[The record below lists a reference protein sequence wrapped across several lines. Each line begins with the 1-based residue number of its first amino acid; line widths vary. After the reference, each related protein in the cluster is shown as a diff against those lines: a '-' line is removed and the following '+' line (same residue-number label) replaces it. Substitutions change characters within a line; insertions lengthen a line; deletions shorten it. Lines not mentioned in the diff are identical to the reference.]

1 MKVRFL
7 AVLIIGV
14 LVLALGAACSDDDDG
29 DENGDN
35 GDNGGVELTLA
46 EYFSK
51 LETLSQGYASDLD
64 ALDADADAEV
74 ERTESDEEAVEVFVN
89 FVGNMRAATDNF
101 VGRMDAL
108 NGPTEVEGAQGEA
121 VTAGQA
127 VVDMFDNALTV
138 LDTVDTFVDATL
150 VLEGP
155 GFTDAQ
161 DEFGV
166 ACVALQGI
174 ADDNGLEIDMNC
186 PG

>member
-1 MKVRFL
+1 MKFRIL
-7 AVLIIGV
+7 AVLIVGV

-29 DENGDN
+29 DENDGN
-35 GDNGGVELTLA
+35 GDKGGVELTLA
-46 EYFSK
+46 DYFSE
-51 LETLSQGYASDLD
+51 LEVLSQGYASDLV
-64 ALDADADAEV
+64 ALDADAEAEV
-74 ERTESDEEAVEVFVN
+74 ERTDSDEEAVEVFVK

-101 VGRMDAL
+101 VGRMGAL
-108 NGPTEVEGAQGEA
+108 NGPAEVEGAQGEA

-127 VVDMFDNALTV
+127 VIDMFDNAITV

-161 DEFGV
+161 DEFGA

-174 ADDNGLEIDMNC
+174 ADDNGFDIDMNC